1 MHVKHTC
8 AVSAPYMLVP
18 LEILSPPCKGPGAG
32 RWIPF
37 RCLSFFLGPRRRGR
51 EAGPPP
57 RGSTRRPGCSE
68 QRWARLGAGGGAGR
82 GAGGGPGGVTWRAA
96 AAEGEVAAPALEG
109 VRGRECPEPG
119 RRAAA
124 RGTPEPGPAA
134 GARPG
139 EWPGLAGPPRGRAPG
154 GRAPGKPRPG
164 RGSCAGRS
172 WRGQG
177 WGAPPEPPLAVPSVR
192 AGTATSSPRTGATLS
207 VDAPGQPGFE
217 WEPEEAARLA
227 VGGSRQRLSSR
238 LRWPWGSRVESGVS
252 PGHLCA
258 QGLWTP
264 GAGRPLA
271 LPRTTQVVAGGWVAS
286 DTKEGAALCPER
298 LEGFRGIQ
306 GSLSA
311 PQRCAQL
318 CLCDCAFSWL
328 CCGIA
333 EGWLPHSGRI

>member
-1 MHVKHTC
+1 M
-8 AVSAPYMLVP
+8 AGSGGAA
-18 LEILSPPCKGPGAG
+18 PGA
-32 RWIPF
+32 
-37 RCLSFFLGPRRRGR
+37 C
-51 EAGPPP
+51 
-57 RGSTRRPGCSE
+57 
-68 QRWARLGAGGGAGR
+68 
-82 GAGGGPGGVTWRAA
+82 
-96 AAEGEVAAPALEG
+96 
-109 VRGRECPEPG
+109 
-119 RRAAA
+119 A
-124 RGTPEPGPAA
+124 RGTRARKAA
-134 GARPG
+134 SREGVLRGAQ
-139 EWPGLAGPPRGRAPG
+139 LARAGVGRAA
-154 GRAPGKPRPG
+154 RT
-164 RGSCAGRS
+164 
-172 WRGQG
+172 
-177 WGAPPEPPLAVPSVR
+177 PLAVPSVR

-318 CLCDCAFSWL
+318 CLGDCAFSWL